1 MKPAKMSLFLLLAAL
16 PVLAAAEDMESL
28 RDQAETD
35 PVALHH
41 LQDLAR
47 GDHAEAA
54 FYLGTLYAPR
64 ITRKEVTVS
73 KNWPEALHWYRKAA
87 RLGLARADFDLGLAY
102 EKGLGVPKDP
112 QRAQVYFDR
121 MAHIAE
127 VETALPNGK
136 EATSSKAGP
145 HGVSSGS
152 SRISQ
157 EGG

>member
-1 MKPAKMSLFLLLAAL
+1 MKAAKMLLFLLLAAL

-41 LQDLAR
+41 LQNLAR
-47 GDHAEAA
+47 GNNAEAA

-73 KNWPEALHWYRKAA
+73 KNWSEALHWYRKAA
-87 RLGLARADFDLGLAY
+87 HLGLARADFDLGLAY